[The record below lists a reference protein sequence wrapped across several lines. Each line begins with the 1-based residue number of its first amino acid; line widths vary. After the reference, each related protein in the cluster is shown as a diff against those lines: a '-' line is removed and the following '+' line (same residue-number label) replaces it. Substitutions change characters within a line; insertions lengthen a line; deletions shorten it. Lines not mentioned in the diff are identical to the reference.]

1 MQSLDPL
8 QLFFFK
14 QNTGSGWKRFQIS
27 AWGRGQGAE
36 AEQKWS
42 CSASDP
48 GKLPPGASCDPSGG
62 TGGTSCPF
70 TACPGP
76 SRPCLRARSCR
87 TPDPGAAGEQ
97 GKLPG
102 GFAK

>member
-8 QLFFFK
+8 QLFFFETK
-14 QNTGSGWKRFQIS
+14 YRLWVETLPSLCL
-27 AWGRGQGAE
+27 GQGAE

-76 SRPCLRARSCR
+76 SQPCPRARSCR

-102 GFAK
+102 CFAK